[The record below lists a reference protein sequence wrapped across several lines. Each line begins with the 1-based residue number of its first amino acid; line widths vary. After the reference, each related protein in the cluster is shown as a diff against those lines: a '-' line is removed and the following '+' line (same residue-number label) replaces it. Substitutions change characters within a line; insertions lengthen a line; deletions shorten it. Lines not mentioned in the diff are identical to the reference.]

1 MFNRILMTL
10 SAICLTCAALAQNS
24 EYVIEIKT
32 DKKILN
38 MDRIELAPTT
48 PLSDLLQLFPEL
60 LSRGGN
66 LALDNYDVQVNDV
79 SMGPTK
85 NNVLTQYKL
94 VDVKSIEVSSK
105 PSTSQQKNGQGGV
118 IKIKLKDLDDGL
130 SGSASLHVNTILRAQ
145 PGVMVNYQKDKW
157 SFRSN
162 FFMEYYHPFNDVT
175 AKETTLPKSY
185 TYATDSLRT
194 NSGYESLNLDAV
206 YKPDKNNTLH
216 LWAMERLNLS
226 YKSITSTVDKYNFHQ
241 QGNGDAKDK
250 TFDYLLG
257 MKYTHVFPSSKLETE
272 WTFSGSPN
280 DYSQHRFDDNGP
292 QQVKTWSYD
301 ATNKNTK
308 FTGLV
313 KYTYMFVPTKPHN
326 KVNLTIGANMNN
338 TPVQFGYDFLYRPSN
353 LIPNQDEAGMEEL
366 DLYSQNAALYL
377 SPYIESDN
385 EFGAWFLKAGLRY
398 QYYNTFM
405 DFKEIGQSVK
415 EENYFTAF
423 LNLGCQIA
431 PHHHLSMILDRSVNR
446 VAPYQTYPFR
456 VYWPDM
462 DAFCE
467 GNPNLLPISVHN
479 LSLNYITDFS
489 VNDKYFTFDTEL
501 KYIHSDKLL
510 SSTKDEEAIHYTNDG
525 HSNIYVTNFLFLFS
539 YKVLSLSFTANFFIN
554 DTYNT
559 QGHDTYNYF
568 NLSLVPIVNF
578 GDGWNASVRFTYNSS
593 IYTMKSTLSDYFYTV
608 TRFAKTW
615 DKITAYLQMSDNFH
629 KTAVDQIIG
638 PSLQETKYY
647 NLYYPNIEL
656 GFHIKF

>member
-1 MFNRILMTL
+1 MTRRTIAL
-10 SAICLTCAALAQNS
+10 LFTICLTFAVFAQDP
-24 EYVIEIKT
+24 EYLIEIKSG
-32 DKKILN
+32 KKILN
-38 MDRIELAPTT
+38 ADKIELAPTT
-48 PLSDLLQLFPEL
+48 PLSELLQLFPEL
-60 LSRGGN
+60 LSRGGD

-79 SMGPTK
+79 SMGSTK
-85 NNVLTQYKL
+85 NVVVTQYKL
-94 VDVKSIEVSSK
+94 VNVKSIEVSSK

-118 IKIKLKDLDDGL
+118 IKIKLKDLDEGL
-130 SGSASLHVNTILRAQ
+130 SGSASLHVNTTLRAQ
-145 PGVMVNYQKDKW
+145 PGVMVNYQKEKW
-157 SFRSN
+157 SLRSS
-162 FFMEYYHPFNDVT
+162 FFLEYYHPFQDIV
-175 AKETTLPKSY
+175 AKETIQPKSY

-226 YKSITSTVDKYNFHQ
+226 SKSITSTIDKYAFHQ
-241 QGNGDAKDK
+241 QGYGDANDK
-250 TFDYLLG
+250 TFDYLIG
-257 MKYTHVFPSSKLETE
+257 MKYTHVFPSSKIETE

-280 DYSQHRFDDNGP
+280 DYSQHRFNDNSP
-292 QQVKTWSYD
+292 QQVKVWSYD
-301 ATNKNTK
+301 ASNKNSK
-308 FTGLV
+308 VTGLV
-313 KYTYMFVPTKPHN
+313 KYTYMFVPTKAHN
-326 KVNLTIGANMNN
+326 KVNLTVGANMAN

-353 LIPNQDEAGMEEL
+353 DRGDESAMEEL
-366 DLYSQNAALYL
+366 DLFSQNAALYL

-385 EFGAWFLKAGLRY
+385 EFGIWFLKAGLRY
-398 QYYNTFM
+398 QYYNTYM
-405 DFKEIGQSVK
+405 DFKEIGKSTK
-415 EENYFTAF
+415 NENYFTAF

-446 VAPYQTYPFR
+446 LAPYQTYPFK

-462 DAFCE
+462 DAFCQ
-467 GNPNLLPISVHN
+467 GNPALLPISVHN
-479 LSLNYITDFS
+479 LSLNYITDFK

-510 SSTKDEEAIHYTNDG
+510 SSTKDEEAIHYMNDG

-539 YKVLSLSFTANFFIN
+539 YKVLSLSFTANFFVN
-554 DTYNT
+554 DTYNS
-559 QGHDTYNYF
+559 QGHDTHNYF

-578 GDGWNASVRFTYNSS
+578 GDGWNASLRFTYNSS

-629 KTAVDQIIG
+629 KTAKDMIIG
-638 PSLQETKYY
+638 NNLEETKYY
-647 NLYYPNIEL
+647 NLYYPNIEM